1 MKRIFQITLLGV
13 FCICSGAF
21 AQVSSSKWQAQS
33 IVIDGN
39 GEDWG
44 TLPRFFNAESNV
56 KYEFRNDAQNLY
68 IILKAADR
76 ATQMQ
81 LAQAGFSV
89 KLKVKTSPPTKVGIT
104 FLASKMGMMPP
115 MQNTQEKLQEKSA
128 TNPEFMPKD
137 TATVEGFLFAK
148 GKVSSESN
156 DEKGIC
162 FARSK
167 SPRELVTYEIRIP
180 LREIYGNNYA
190 LETISKTPVQLQVS
204 INEMSQKNMKKM
216 RGRMGGGMHGG
227 GRGMGGGMPGGG
239 GDMGG
244 GMPGGGEM
252 GEMPGGDMQGE
263 PQAQAQTGFSME
275 RKNFSTDF
283 QLSTG
288 K

>member
-13 FCICSGAF
+13 FCICSGTF

-33 IVIDGN
+33 IVIDGD
-39 GEDWG
+39 GADWG

-81 LAQAGFSV
+81 LTQAGFSV
-89 KLKVKTSPPTKVGIT
+89 KLKVKTSPPIKVGIT
-104 FLASKMGMMPP
+104 FLASKMGMTPP
-115 MQNTQEKLQEKSA
+115 MQNTQDKLVEKTA

-137 TATVEGFLFAK
+137 TATVEGFLFSK
-148 GKVSSESN
+148 GKVASESN

-190 LETISKTPVQLQVS
+190 LETVSTTPVQLQVS

-239 GDMGG
+239 EMGG